1 MADTCSSV
9 TVTVT
14 VVHWQAALT
23 MYHWH
28 CPEINQLP
36 NQPLNPILRLD
47 RLLGTNQTQVPHFKL
62 NLNSGLH
69 SDHRTASL
77 LISLREAARKVPNCA
92 QPIISAYGTYASAKV
107 SRHSVA
113 AWL

>member
-9 TVTVT
+9 TAVTVT
-14 VVHWQAALT
+14 PVVHWHWQAALT

-47 RLLGTNQTQVPHFKL
+47 RLLGTNQTQVPHFRVKL
-62 NLNSGLH
+62 NLNLH
-69 SDHRTASL
+69 
-77 LISLREAARKVPNCA
+77 RK
-92 QPIISAYGTYASAKV
+92 SKFYALA
-107 SRHSVA
+107 
-113 AWL
+113 